1 MLALVSPFDTFC
13 GISTQYEERYPK
25 LFHQL
30 NFISSEFMQLISHP
44 PQEYALDRS
53 PNIVF
58 THQWWQ
64 L

>member
-1 MLALVSPFDTFC
+1 
-13 GISTQYEERYPK
+13 
-25 LFHQL
+25 
-30 NFISSEFMQLISHP
+30 MQLISHP

-64 L
+64 LWQQDYQEVPWCR